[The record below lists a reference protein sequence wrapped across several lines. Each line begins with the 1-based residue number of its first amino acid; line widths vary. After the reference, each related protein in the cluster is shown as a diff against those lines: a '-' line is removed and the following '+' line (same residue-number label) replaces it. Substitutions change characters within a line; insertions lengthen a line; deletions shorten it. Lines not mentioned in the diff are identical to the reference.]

1 MTGANPWRYDDAW
14 ILVSLPMKGMASVCE
29 ILSPAD
35 HHNHSVP
42 NPDELA
48 EILARLVASG
58 IAQAQDGRFGASFQG
73 RAIREGATESGGY
86 DLIVEVRDRLQAVP
100 RVEGPPVASP
110 EELARGYRHYGDPL
124 WRRLRRRL

>member
-14 ILVSLPMKGMASVCE
+14 ILVSLPMRRMASVRQ

-42 NPDELA
+42 NPDELT

-58 IAQAQDGRFGASFQG
+58 LARAQDGRFGASSEG
-73 RAIREGATESGGY
+73 RAIREGATDRRGY

-100 RVEGPPVASP
+100 RVEGPPVAPP

-124 WRRLRRRL
+124 WRRLWRRL